1 MDQYEQ
7 AVRPATETSMTPI
20 TGHMLKFA
28 PPTKIS
34 RVSIRA
40 QNWNAVNTAPRNATS
55 MDFFKRPLRLPA
67 KAEIF
72 RSTLNISYSSSPSRT
87 PR

>member
-1 MDQYEQ
+1 
-7 AVRPATETSMTPI
+7 MTPI
-20 TGHMLKFA
+20 TGHMLKLA
-28 PPTKIS
+28 PATRIS
-34 RVSIRA
+34 KVSIRA
-40 QNWNAVNTAPRNATS
+40 QNWNAVNTAPRKATS